1 MCREASLSPLQTGMH
16 LDNKGISDAIISHVI
31 ASSRRE
37 RGNLMELEQITS

>member
-1 MCREASLSPLQTGMH
+1 MYHVVSLLQLQTGMH